1 MELYQIKL
9 WKCTWAPLS
18 EKTRLESQMQ
28 EGQSRGL
35 FLRKPRDS
43 APEKEWFVKRSPG
56 YPIPFCGGEREVEPQ
71 KGVNSGRPPV
81 PGSSG

>member
-35 FLRKPRDS
+35 LLGKPRDS

-56 YPIPFCGGEREVEPQ
+56 YPIPLCGGEREVEPQ